1 MQSLTEKFNELRRH
15 LKGGISSM
23 KHTGFDPVYY
33 VVFPAE
39 EMLQAKQALPQMLAQ
54 LKLDG
59 RHPRVLSLT
68 RVLNDWFRN
77 HKLRRAW
84 QDGLSSSGNDRRQ
97 FRTTFSHKLEKD
109 RVVVN
114 AIQQELDALSSDP
127 QGLLLITDLEALH
140 PFIHISGIEQQLNGR
155 FCVPTVVLY
164 PGTRGGSHSLRFLGI
179 HKENG
184 NYRSIH
190 IG

>member
-1 MQSLTEKFNELRRH
+1 MQSLTEKFNELRQH
-15 LKGGISSM
+15 LKGGVSSM

-33 VVFPAE
+33 LVFPAE
-39 EMLQAKQALPQMLAQ
+39 EMLQAKQALPQILAQ

-59 RHPRVLSLT
+59 FHPKILSMT
-68 RVLNDWFRN
+68 SVLNEWFRG
-77 HKLRRAW
+77 HKLRKAW
-84 QDGLSSSGNDRRQ
+84 QTGLQSSDNDRTQ
-97 FRTTFSHKLEKD
+97 FKTTFSNKLEKEH
-109 RVVVN
+109 VVVD
-114 AIQQELDALSSDP
+114 AIQKNLDELKSDP
-127 QGLLLITDLEALH
+127 HGLLLVTDLEALH
-140 PFIHISGIEQQLNGR
+140 PFLHISGIEQQLTGR
-155 FCVPTVVLY
+155 FCVPTVVFY

>member
-1 MQSLTEKFNELRRH
+1 MQSLTEKFNELRQH

-33 VVFPAE
+33 LVFPAE
-39 EMLQAKQALPQMLAQ
+39 EMLHAKQSLPQILAQ

-59 RHPRVLSLT
+59 FHPRVLSMT
-68 RVLNDWFRN
+68 RMLNEWFRG
-77 HKLRRAW
+77 HKLRKAW
-84 QDGLSSSGNDRRQ
+84 QAGLSSSENDRQQ
-97 FRTTFSHKLEKD
+97 FKSTFSNKLEKE
-109 RVVVN
+109 RVVVD
-114 AIQQELDALSSDP
+114 AILKELEELKSDSH
-127 QGLLLITDLEALH
+127 GLLLITDLEALH
-140 PFIHISGIEQQLNGR
+140 PFLHISGIEQQLTGR
-155 FCVPTVVLY
+155 FCVPTVVFY
-164 PGTRGGSHSLRFLGI
+164 PGTRGGSQSLRFLGI

>member
-1 MQSLTEKFNELRRH
+1 MQSLTEKFNELRQH

-23 KHTGFDPVYY
+23 RQTGFDPVYY
-33 VVFPAE
+33 LVFPAE
-39 EMLQAKQALPQMLAQ
+39 EILHAKLSLPEFLAN

-59 RHPRVLSLT
+59 FHPRVLSLT
-68 RVLNDWFRN
+68 KVLNGWFRG

-84 QDGLSSSGNDRRQ
+84 QDGLRDADNDRSVLR
-97 FRTTFSHKLEKD
+97 RTFSERLEKEQ
-109 RVVVN
+109 VVGR
-114 AIQQELDALSSDP
+114 AILAELEALRPDP
-127 QGLLLITDLEALH
+127 KALLVVADLEALH
-140 PFIHISGIEQQLNGR
+140 PFLHISGIEQQLTGK

-164 PGTRGGSHSLRFLGI
+164 PGIRGGSHSLRFLGI

>member
-1 MQSLTEKFNELRRH
+1 MHSLAEKSNELRQH

-33 VVFPAE
+33 LVFPAE
-39 EMLQAKQALPQMLAQ
+39 EMLQAKLALPQFLAQ

-59 RHPRVLSLT
+59 FQPRVLSLT
-68 RVLNDWFRN
+68 RVLNDWFRG
-77 HKLRRAW
+77 HKLRAAW
-84 QDGLSSSGNDRRQ
+84 QDGLSSSDNDRQLYQR
-97 FRTTFSHKLEKD
+97 TFSEKLDKEQ
-109 RVVVN
+109 VLTG
-114 AIQQELDALSSDP
+114 AILAEQEALRETP
-127 QGLLLITDLEALH
+127 GGILLITDIEALH
-140 PFIHISGIEQQLNGR
+140 PFVHISGIEQQLTGR
-155 FCVPTVVLY
+155 FKVPTVVFY

-184 NYRSIH
+184 NYRSVH

>member
-1 MQSLTEKFNELRRH
+1 MQSLTEKFHELRQH
-15 LKGGISSM
+15 LRAGISSM

-33 VVFPAE
+33 LVFPAQ
-39 EMLQAKQALPQMLAQ
+39 EMLQAKLALPQMIAQ

-59 RHPRVLSLT
+59 FQPQVLSLT
-68 RVLNDWFRN
+68 RALNDWFKT
-77 HKLRRAW
+77 HKLRKAW
-84 QDGLSSSGNDRRQ
+84 QDGLAMMENDRSQ
-97 FRTTFSHKLEKD
+97 FRDAFSTNLERD
-109 RVVVN
+109 GVVVKAVQEQLETLRQISN
-114 AIQQELDALSSDP
+114 AV
-127 QGLLLITDLEALH
+127 LLVTDLEALH
-140 PFIHISGIEQQLNGR
+140 PFLHFSGIEQQLTGQ
-155 FCVPTVVLY
+155 FHVPTVVLY

>member
-1 MQSLTEKFNELRRH
+1 MQSLTEKFNELRQH

-33 VVFPAE
+33 LVFPAE
-39 EMLQAKQALPQMLAQ
+39 EMLQAKQALPQILAQ

-59 RHPRVLSLT
+59 FKPHVLSMT
-68 RVLNDWFRN
+68 VVLNEWFRAYEFREATQTAMRIN
-77 HKLRRAW
+77 ENDYASLVDSFCDVLESEHVVQGAILNALE
-84 QDGLSSSGNDRRQ
+84 GLKDEGSG
-97 FRTTFSHKLEKD
+97 
-109 RVVVN
+109 
-114 AIQQELDALSSDP
+114 I
-127 QGLLLITDLEALH
+127 LLLTDLEALH
-140 PFIHISGIEQQLNGR
+140 PFLHISGIEQQLTGR
-155 FCVPTVVLY
+155 FCLPTVVFY